1 MIGVHELLKR
11 RGDRVVLAGVSFEA
25 DASERIA
32 VVGPSGG
39 GKTTLLRCMHGLEPF
54 DSGRVRIGDAQLG
67 PGAPKPAPLAAIR
80 ARAGFVFQQ
89 WHLFAHMSAL
99 ENVIEAP
106 VHVRKEPR
114 KQAIARAE
122 MLLDKVGLSHRK
134 DARPRSL
141 SGGEQQRVAIARALA
156 MQPEVLFMDEP
167 TSALDPQRVGSLV
180 ELLGQLSEEDG
191 LTLVM
196 VTHDIGF
203 ARELATHALVLAD
216 GEVADAGA
224 PAEVL
229 TSPSDPRTRAFLG
242 LAD

>member
-1 MIGVHELLKR
+1 MIEVRELFKR
-11 RGDRVVLAGVSFEA
+11 RGHRVVLGGVDFEA
-25 DASERIA
+25 RAGERLA

-54 DSGRVRIGDAQLG
+54 DAGRVCIGEATLS
-67 PGAPKPAPLAAIR
+67 PGTPSPSALAAVR
-80 ARAGFVFQQ
+80 AKAGFVFQQ

-106 VHVRKEPR
+106 VHVRKMPR
-114 KQAIARAE
+114 KEAIARAE
-122 MLLDKVGLSHRK
+122 ALLDRVGLLHRK

-156 MQPEVLFMDEP
+156 MQPEVLFLDEP
-167 TSALDPQRVGSLV
+167 TSALDPQRVGALV
-180 ELLGQLSEEDG
+180 DLLAQLGDEDG

-203 ARELATHALVLAD
+203 ARALATRALVLVD
-216 GEVADAGA
+216 GDLVEQGA
-224 PAEVL
+224 PASVL
-229 TSPSDPRTRAFLG
+229 ADPRDARTRRFLG
-242 LAD
+242 LEP